1 MAIETFEINLF
12 SRAKAAIKN
21 NSFIFHCLPLAAENR
36 LIFGV
41 LCVAT
46 ENSLI
51 FYTIRKS
58 QDIHAY
64 AKAQDIHVSFRL
76 FVYSIQW

>member
-1 MAIETFEINLF
+1 MVIETLEINLF

-21 NSFIFHCLPLAAENR
+21 NSFIFHCVPLAAENR

-51 FYTIRKS
+51 FYTTLKS
-58 QDIHAY
+58 PRYIHQFMY
-64 AKAQDIHVSFRL
+64 TQKPKIFM
-76 FVYSIQW
+76 